1 MYLCYCGL
9 EKCTPLHS
17 FGPAIRPNYL
27 LHYVLDG
34 KGYYY
39 VNDHKYTVTKN
50 QGFLICPN
58 VVTFYQADK
67 DNPWTYLWL
76 GIDGDKVTTYLQAI
90 GLNENNLI
98 FDSEY
103 ASELKDYT
111 LDMLKHHTTS
121 ASDSFKIEGL
131 LYLFFSKLSKSCK
144 AINSTTEDESS
155 NIYINKAIEFIQN
168 NYHNQIKVTDI
179 ADYICLNR
187 SYLTS
192 IFQKNLKMSPQKF
205 LMEFRITKAA
215 ELLYNTDLSI
225 GNIAYS
231 CGYNDPLAFS
241 KAFKKIKG
249 ISPKEYRN
257 NKKETT
263 EKFLLSK

>member
-1 MYLCYCGL
+1 ML
-9 EKCTPLHS
+9 PLM
-17 FGPAIRPNYL
+17 A
-27 LHYVLDG
+27 
-34 KGYYY
+34 
-39 VNDHKYTVTKN
+39 
-50 QGFLICPN
+50 
-58 VVTFYQADK
+58 
-67 DNPWTYLWL
+67 
-76 GIDGDKVTTYLQAI
+76 
-90 GLNENNLI
+90 
-98 FDSEY
+98 
-103 ASELKDYT
+103 
-111 LDMLKHHTTS
+111 
-121 ASDSFKIEGL
+121 
-131 LYLFFSKLSKSCK
+131 LFQCK

-187 SYLTS
+187 SDLTS
-192 IFQKNLKMSPQKF
+192 IRQKDLKMSPQKF
-205 LMEFRITKAA
+205 LREFRVTKAA